1 MTRIDFKNGDH
12 EIQWEATEAQKELMR
27 VYRQPLKRKLA
38 EEQAVRYRKDPDKY
52 RSLSSVA
59 SLLEEG
65 IYSPYL
71 GAIGGGDTFIL
82 HRLLE
87 STQEYA
93 VQYKYLD
100 GLPIW
105 LTDPLSIKADGIY
118 RVTPTG
124 LGYIVHYEIDI
135 TNYENW

>member
-12 EIQWEATEAQKELMR
+12 EIKWEATSEQEELMR
-27 VYRQPLKRKLA
+27 VYRQPLKRAKA
-38 EEQAVRYRKDPDKY
+38 EEQAAKYRKDPDKY
-52 RSLSSVA
+52 RSLSKVV

-71 GAIGGGDTFIL
+71 GAIGGGDTYIL
-82 HRLLE
+82 HKIYGSE
-87 STQEYA
+87 QEYA

-100 GLPIW
+100 SAPVW
-105 LTDPLSIKADGIY
+105 LTDPLGIKAEGVY
-118 RVTPTG
+118 RVTPTS

-135 TNYENW
+135 SNYDSW